1 MRFLTSLVF
10 GFALTSVASGSIALA
25 DPAHDLVGK
34 TYQVE
39 TTAGGAVNVAIDFN
53 RVGYGVVSP
62 SRTITENS
70 DLPAYRIETLADGR
84 GNSVVLVARLR
95 SHLTAT
101 VDEWLVTAAI
111 QAPKVSSDSNMTYA
125 CPGNTDAAPVL
136 QIVYYDGEGRGRS
149 IRKVA
154 VGYALDR
161 RSGQLSD
168 VPKPPA
174 NCKATENPL

>member
-1 MRFLTSLVF
+1 MRFLTSRLLGLAFV
-10 GFALTSVASGSIALA
+10 SVTLCAVAMA

-34 TYQVE
+34 TFQVE

-53 RVGYGVVSP
+53 RVGYGLVAP
-62 SRTITENS
+62 SRSIPES
-70 DLPAYRIETLADGR
+70 GELPAFRIETLADAR
-84 GNSVVLVARLR
+84 GTSIILAARLK

-101 VDEWLVTAAI
+101 VDEWLVTAAV

-125 CPGNTDAAPVL
+125 CPGNSDAAPVT

-154 VGYALDR
+154 AGFVLDR
-161 RSGQLSD
+161 RTGQLTEAQ
-168 VPKPPA
+168 KPPQ
-174 NCKATENPL
+174 NCKATESPL